1 MSKNIA
7 NIIKQLA
14 SAGQT
19 ATILVCEVKAVD
31 KDARTVDVEPLNDDA
46 PVLGVNLQA
55 NQEAKVGVVQFPRV
69 GSYVAVAMLTGY
81 AAGVVVLTEDIESVE
96 VVISDST
103 SRLTIDEDGAR
114 LYVDKHTSA
123 EFGKD
128 GIVLNGGDLGG
139 LVKIQEIK
147 DNLDTLKQYCE
158 ALKNATSAGITAVG
172 AAMSANGATGAKAFD
187 AAMSSRSIVFK
198 DMENDKIKQ

>member
-1 MSKNIA
+1 MSNIKD
-7 NIIKQLA
+7 IIKQLA
-14 SAGQT
+14 NNDGSSSL
-19 ATILVCEVKAVD
+19 LVGIVTAVD
-31 KDARTVDVEPLNDDA
+31 KDARTVDVEPINEDA

-69 GSYVAVAMLTGY
+69 GSFVAVAMLTGY

-114 LYVDKHTSA
+114 LYVDKNTSA
-123 EFGKD
+123 ELSKD

-147 DNLDTLKQYCE
+147 DNLDTLKKYCE
-158 ALKNATSAGITAVG
+158 ALKSATSAGIKAVG
-172 AAMSANGATGAKAFD
+172 AAMAANGATGATAFD
-187 AAMSSRSIVFK
+187 AAMAAQSIVFK
-198 DMENDKIKQ
+198 DMENKKVKQ

>member
-1 MSKNIA
+1 MAGLKDIIRKLSKEGDS
-7 NIIKQLA
+7 A
-14 SAGQT
+14 SIMVGT
-19 ATILVCEVKAVD
+19 VSAVD
-31 KDARTVDVEPLNDDA
+31 TEARTVDVEPLNEDA

-55 NQEAKVGVVQFPRV
+55 NQEAKVGVVLFPRV
-69 GSYVAVAMLTGY
+69 GSFVAVAMLTGY

-114 LYVDKHTSA
+114 LYVDKNTSA
-123 EFGKD
+123 EFSKD

-158 ALKNATSAGITAVG
+158 ALKSATSAGIAAVG
-172 AAMSANGATGAKAFD
+172 AGTAANGTTGATAFD
-187 AAMSSRSIVFK
+187 TAMVSQSIVFK
-198 DMENDKIKQ
+198 DMENDKVKQ